1 MLHKYI
7 PRRSEVTDALLLLF
21 SSDGEGIIDH
31 DCAHIIVIVGGGRSM
46 NDHRA
51 SDTISVLGE
60 GVRVIPT
67 STELLEEH
75 GISTGGARCDGTFG
89 DTGYTILV
97 VGSLLSDS

>member
-1 MLHKYI
+1 MLCKYI
-7 PRRSEVTDALLLLF
+7 PRRSEVADALILLF
-21 SSDGEGIIDH
+21 SSDGEGIVDH
-31 DCAHIIVIVGGGRSM
+31 DCAHIIVIVGSSRSM

-67 STELLEEH
+67 SAELLEQK
-75 GISTGGARCDGTFG
+75 GIGTRGARCDGTFG